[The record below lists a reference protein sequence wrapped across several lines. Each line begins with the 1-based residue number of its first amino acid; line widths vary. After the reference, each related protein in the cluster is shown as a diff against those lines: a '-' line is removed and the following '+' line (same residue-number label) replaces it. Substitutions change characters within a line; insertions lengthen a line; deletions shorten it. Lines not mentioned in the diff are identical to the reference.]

1 MLTLEK
7 KLITL
12 LLSLM
17 LFAGT
22 VYAQEF
28 KASLAQMPNYAES
41 MEKGVL
47 VDLVKAMSK
56 ESGVKISYSVVPFAR
71 SMDNVITKKVDF
83 HMPLIVATN
92 LDESKLKYDHSTE
105 TIFHVNFIL
114 YTNKSKPIKKEDLK
128 TAKVETD
135 MAHTQYFDF
144 PVVASTNIAGSLRK
158 LNAGVIDAFIFADFA
173 SDPIVKGE
181 NLSNIKRELYYRFD
195 VKIILPK
202 GANGGEIDKFLTK
215 TIKAMRAKGT
225 FQTIMDP
232 IDTPYDNWQP

>member
-7 KLITL
+7 KLIAL

-17 LFAGT
+17 LFTGT
-22 VYAQEF
+22 LFSQEF
-28 KASLAQMPNYAES
+28 KASLAQMPNYAET

-56 ESGVKISYSVVPFAR
+56 ESGVTIDYSVVPFAR

-92 LDESKLKYDHSTE
+92 LDESKLTYDHSTE
-105 TIFHVNFIL
+105 TIFHVNFVL
-114 YTNKSKPIKKEDLK
+114 YTNKSKPIKKEELDK
-128 TAKVETD
+128 AKVETD

-181 NLSNIKRELYYRFD
+181 TLSNIKRELYYRFD

-202 GANGGEIDKFLTK
+202 GENGGEIDKFLSK
-215 TIKAMRAKGT
+215 TIKAMREKGT
-225 FQTIMDP
+225 FQSIMDK